1 MYLNATS
8 ICSTLEIASTIIN
21 IDLTLA
27 KLFVHKDKGIDTKNR
42 GLFNHIYSHFGAQH
56 RQLRIFYPFL

>member
-27 KLFVHKDKGIDTKNR
+27 KLFVHKDKGIDTKK
-42 GLFNHIYSHFGAQH
+42 IYSTIYTLILLHSMDNLEYFTHFVD
-56 RQLRIFYPFL
+56 